1 MIKFSMAAPQRLTT
15 AQLRAMINMGASRDE
30 LPASGSSVSS
40 TQSSAQAAYLAQ
52 LKRVQETAAFRANQ
66 QQTERQK
73 QADISKQIM
82 ISTTNDSQ
90 VMPDF
95 VAQSEQWNRNS
106 TNLPSALYPTQPV
119 ITNGQGQNSTMRYGI
134 NTNANF
140 NNATAMNDFVA
151 ANPSLDIN
159 MGNNPQPYFN
169 YGLSSAPES
178 NQVKTSIL
186 GGDIQHIETDS
197 NTNLEYESQLKN
209 QSTSNVNW
217 AETGSLTSVGLAAAA
232 LGGALYLGAKN

>member
-1 MIKFSMAAPQRLTT
+1 MAAPQRLTT
-15 AQLRAMINMGASRDE
+15 DQLRAMINKGASRDE

-40 TQSSAQAAYLAQ
+40 TQSSASAAYLAQ
-52 LKRVQETAAFRANQ
+52 IQRIRQTEAFRANQ
-66 QQTERQK
+66 QQTERQR
-73 QADISKQIM
+73 QEDISKQIM

-106 TNLPSALYPTQPV
+106 TNLPSALYPNQKV

-151 ANPSLDIN
+151 ANPTLDIN
-159 MGNNPQPYFN
+159 AGYNPQPYFN
-169 YGLSSAPES
+169 YGLSSAPAA
-178 NQVKTSIL
+178 NDVQTDTL

-197 NTNLEYESQLKN
+197 NTNVEYEKPLSKQNK
-209 QSTSNVNW
+209 SNVNW
-217 AETGSLTSVGLAAAA
+217 AESGTLSVGLAAAA

>member
-1 MIKFSMAAPQRLTT
+1 MAAPQRLTT
-15 AQLRAMINMGASRDE
+15 DQLRAMINKGASRDE

-40 TQSSAQAAYLAQ
+40 TQSSANAAYLAQ
-52 LKRVQETAAFRANQ
+52 IKRIQQTAAFRANQ

-73 QADISKQIM
+73 QEDISKQIM
-82 ISTTNDSQ
+82 ISTTNNSQ

-95 VAQSEQWNRNS
+95 MAQSEQWNRNS
-106 TNLPSALYPTQPV
+106 TNLPSALYPNQKV

-151 ANPSLDIN
+151 ANPTLDIN
-159 MGNNPQPYFN
+159 AGYNPQPYFN

-178 NQVKTSIL
+178 NDVQTDTL

-197 NTNLEYESQLKN
+197 NTNVEYEKQLSQ
-209 QSTSNVNW
+209 QDESNVNW
-217 AETGSLTSVGLAAAA
+217 AESGTLSVGLAAAA
-232 LGGALYLGAKN
+232 LGGALYLGARN

>member
-1 MIKFSMAAPQRLTT
+1 MIKFSMAVPQRLTT
-15 AQLRAMINMGASRDE
+15 DQLRAMINKGANRDE

-106 TNLPSALYPTQPV
+106 TNLPSALYPNQKV

-151 ANPSLDIN
+151 ANPTLDIN
-159 MGNNPQPYFN
+159 AGYNPQPYFN
-169 YGLSSAPES
+169 YGLSSAPAANEV
-178 NQVKTSIL
+178 QTDII

-197 NTNLEYESQLKN
+197 NTNVEYEKPLSQ
-209 QSTSNVNW
+209 QDESNVNW
-217 AETGSLTSVGLAAAA
+217 AESGTLSVGLAAAA
-232 LGGALYLGAKN
+232 LGGALYLGARN

>member
-1 MIKFSMAAPQRLTT
+1 MAAPQRLTT
-15 AQLRAMINMGASRDE
+15 DQLRAMINKGASRDE

-40 TQSSAQAAYLAQ
+40 TQSSASAAYLAQ
-52 LKRVQETAAFRANQ
+52 IQRIRQTEAFRANQ
-66 QQTERQK
+66 QQTERQR
-73 QADISKQIM
+73 QEDISKQIM

-151 ANPSLDIN
+151 ANPTLDIN
-159 MGNNPQPYFN
+159 AGYNPQPYFN
-169 YGLSSAPES
+169 YGLSSAPAANEV
-178 NQVKTSIL
+178 QTDII

-197 NTNLEYESQLKN
+197 NTNVEYEKPLSQ
-209 QSTSNVNW
+209 QDESNVNW
-217 AETGSLTSVGLAAAA
+217 AESGTLSVGLAAAA
-232 LGGALYLGAKN
+232 LGGALYLGARN

>member
-1 MIKFSMAAPQRLTT
+1 MSAPQRLTT
-15 AQLRAMINMGASRDE
+15 DQLRAMINKGASRDE

-40 TQSSAQAAYLAQ
+40 TQSSANAAYLAQ
-52 LKRVQETAAFRANQ
+52 IKRIQQTEAFRANQ
-66 QQTERQK
+66 QQTERQR
-73 QADISKQIM
+73 QEDISKQIM

-106 TNLPSALYPTQPV
+106 TNLPSALYPNQKV
-119 ITNGQGQNSTMRYGI
+119 ITNGQGQNSTMRYGV

-140 NNATAMNDFVA
+140 NNATAMNDFVS
-151 ANPSLDIN
+151 ANPTLDIN
-159 MGNNPQPYFN
+159 AGYNPQPYFN
-169 YGLSSAPES
+169 YGLSSAPAA
-178 NQVKTSIL
+178 NDVQTDIL

-197 NTNLEYESQLKN
+197 NTNVEYEKPLSKQNK
-209 QSTSNVNW
+209 SNVNW
-217 AETGSLTSVGLAAAA
+217 AESGTLSFGLAAAA

>member
-1 MIKFSMAAPQRLTT
+1 MAAPQRLTT
-15 AQLRAMINMGASRDE
+15 DQLRAMINKGASRDE

-40 TQSSAQAAYLAQ
+40 TQSSASAAYLAQ
-52 LKRVQETAAFRANQ
+52 IQRIRQTEAFRANQ
-66 QQTERQK
+66 QQTERQR
-73 QADISKQIM
+73 QEDISKQIM

-106 TNLPSALYPTQPV
+106 TNLPSALYPNQKV

-151 ANPSLDIN
+151 ANPTLDIN
-159 MGNNPQPYFN
+159 AGYNPQPYFN
-169 YGLSSAPES
+169 YGLSSAPAA
-178 NQVKTSIL
+178 NDVQTDTL

-197 NTNLEYESQLKN
+197 NTNVEYEKPLSKQNK
-209 QSTSNVNW
+209 SNVNW
-217 AETGSLTSVGLAAAA
+217 AESGTLSVGLAAAA
-232 LGGALYLGAKN
+232 LGGALYLGARN

>member
-1 MIKFSMAAPQRLTT
+1 MAAPQRLTT
-15 AQLRAMINMGASRDE
+15 DQLRAMINKGASRDE

-40 TQSSAQAAYLAQ
+40 TQSSANAAYLAQ
-52 LKRVQETAAFRANQ
+52 IKRIQQTAAFRANQ

-73 QADISKQIM
+73 QEDISKQIM
-82 ISTTNDSQ
+82 ISTTNNSQ

-95 VAQSEQWNRNS
+95 MAQSEQWNRNS
-106 TNLPSALYPTQPV
+106 TNLPSALYPNQPV
-119 ITNGQGQNSTMRYGI
+119 IVQGQGRNSTMRYGI

-151 ANPSLDIN
+151 ANPTLDIN
-159 MGNNPQPYFN
+159 AGYNPQPYFN
-169 YGLSSAPES
+169 YGLSSAPAANEV
-178 NQVKTSIL
+178 QTDII

-197 NTNLEYESQLKN
+197 NTNIEYEKPLSQ
-209 QSTSNVNW
+209 QDESNVNW
-217 AETGSLTSVGLAAAA
+217 AESGTLSVGLAAAA

>member
-15 AQLRAMINMGASRDE
+15 DQLRAMINKGASRDE

-151 ANPSLDIN
+151 ANPTLDIN
-159 MGNNPQPYFN
+159 MGNNPEPYFN
-169 YGLSSAPES
+169 YGQSSAPAA
-178 NQVKTSIL
+178 NDVQTDII
-186 GGDIQHIETDS
+186 GGNIQHIETDS
-197 NTNLEYESQLKN
+197 NTNVEYEKPLSQQN
-209 QSTSNVNW
+209 ESNVNW
-217 AETGSLTSVGLAAAA
+217 ADSNMGTIGIAAAA
-232 LGGALYLGAKN
+232 LGGALYLGARN

>member
-1 MIKFSMAAPQRLTT
+1 MVKFSMAAPQRLTT
-15 AQLRAMINMGASRDE
+15 DQLRAMINKGAIRDE

>member
-1 MIKFSMAAPQRLTT
+1 
-15 AQLRAMINMGASRDE
+15 MINKGASRDE

-40 TQSSAQAAYLAQ
+40 TQSSANAAYLAQ
-52 LKRVQETAAFRANQ
+52 IKRIQQTEAFRANQ
-66 QQTERQK
+66 QQTERQR
-73 QADISKQIM
+73 QEDISKQIM

-106 TNLPSALYPTQPV
+106 TNLPSALYPNQKV
-119 ITNGQGQNSTMRYGI
+119 ITNGQGQNSTMRYGV

-140 NNATAMNDFVA
+140 NNATAMNDFVS
-151 ANPSLDIN
+151 ANPTLDIN
-159 MGNNPQPYFN
+159 AGYNPQPYFN
-169 YGLSSAPES
+169 YGLSSAPAA
-178 NQVKTSIL
+178 NDVQTDIL

-197 NTNLEYESQLKN
+197 NTNVEYEKPLSKQNK
-209 QSTSNVNW
+209 SNVNW
-217 AETGSLTSVGLAAAA
+217 AESGTLSFGLAAAA

>member
-1 MIKFSMAAPQRLTT
+1 MAAPQRLTT
-15 AQLRAMINMGASRDE
+15 EQLRAMINKGATRDE

-40 TQSSAQAAYLAQ
+40 TQSSANAAYLAQ
-52 LKRVQETAAFRANQ
+52 IKRIQQTAAFRANQ

-73 QADISKQIM
+73 QEDITKQNS
-82 ISTTNDSQ
+82 ISVTNNSQ

-95 VAQSEQWNRNS
+95 MAQSEQWNRNS
-106 TNLPSALYPTQPV
+106 TNLPSALYPNQKV

-140 NNATAMNDFVA
+140 NNATAMNDFID
-151 ANPSLDIN
+151 ANPTLDIN
-159 MGNNPQPYFN
+159 AGYNPQPYFN
-169 YGLSSAPES
+169 YGLSSAPAA
-178 NQVKTSIL
+178 NDVQTDTL

-197 NTNLEYESQLKN
+197 NTNVEYEKPLSKQNK
-209 QSTSNVNW
+209 SNVNW
-217 AETGSLTSVGLAAAA
+217 AESGTLSVGLAAAA

>member
-1 MIKFSMAAPQRLTT
+1 MAAPQRLTT
-15 AQLRAMINMGASRDE
+15 DQLRAMINKGASRDE

>member
-1 MIKFSMAAPQRLTT
+1 MAAPQRLTT
-15 AQLRAMINMGASRDE
+15 EQLRAMINAGATRDE

-40 TQSSAQAAYLAQ
+40 TQSSANAAYLAQ
-52 LKRVQETAAFRANQ
+52 IKRIQQTEAFRANQ
-66 QQTERQK
+66 QQTERQR
-73 QADISKQIM
+73 QEDISKQIM
-82 ISTTNDSQ
+82 ISTTNESQ

-106 TNLPSALYPTQPV
+106 TNLPSALYPNQKV

-151 ANPSLDIN
+151 ANPTLDIN
-159 MGNNPQPYFN
+159 AGYNPQPYFN
-169 YGLSSAPES
+169 YGLSSAPAA
-178 NQVKTSIL
+178 NDVQTDTL

-197 NTNLEYESQLKN
+197 NTNVEYEKPLSKQNK
-209 QSTSNVNW
+209 SNVNW
-217 AETGSLTSVGLAAAA
+217 AESGTLSVGLAAAA
-232 LGGALYLGAKN
+232 LGGALYLGARN